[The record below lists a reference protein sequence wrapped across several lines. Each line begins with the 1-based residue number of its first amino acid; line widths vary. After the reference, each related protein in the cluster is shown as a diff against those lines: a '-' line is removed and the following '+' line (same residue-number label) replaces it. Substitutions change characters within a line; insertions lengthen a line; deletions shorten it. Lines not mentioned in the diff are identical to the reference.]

1 MLSFDSRSIA
11 PQSTSFQHAP
21 SGVRFSAVHCS
32 SAPPSAHWSRVPL
45 LLLQATRSAHV
56 RLSRHIGGHHKRAC
70 CKRFVR
76 AATID
81 PAGRWWIA
89 RLALPLMTYRK
100 WLVGAVVLG
109 VGVTAANRGCLHRKA
124 PDEKLADHLAQ
135 TCRIAR
141 DNVDTPKRGVDE
153 LGRYLAKHTGEV
165 MGDFGDLLTTI
176 ETIRDDREHDERAL
190 LASDRL
196 REVTR
201 PCRQTWLDFN
211 DA

>member
-1 MLSFDSRSIA
+1 
-11 PQSTSFQHAP
+11 
-21 SGVRFSAVHCS
+21 
-32 SAPPSAHWSRVPL
+32 
-45 LLLQATRSAHV
+45 
-56 RLSRHIGGHHKRAC
+56 
-70 CKRFVR
+70 
-76 AATID
+76 
-81 PAGRWWIA
+81 
-89 RLALPLMTYRK
+89 MTYRK

-211 DA
+211 DAVMADPDAAASLDRSVGRLARTLQILIDGSLGQQVATPMDLRTLPGEIDRALDTLTTRR